1 MNATLPQL
9 LLQIVLI
16 LTAARICGL
25 LLRLLG
31 QPQVIG
37 EMAAGILLGPSLL
50 GRFENGQLL
59 EALFPAASRPNLEL
73 FAHLGIILF
82 MFLVGL
88 EVDVSRIRQQG
99 KAVLHTGIA
108 SMAIPF
114 LFGLAVAFGLVRAGY
129 GAGDGGTRL
138 GFVLFIATAF
148 SITAFPVLARILTEA
163 NMLRTR
169 VGTVAIAC
177 AALND
182 IAGWCLLGAVFALA
196 RGAESGAATDIAW
209 NALATLGL
217 AGAYLAAM
225 VLLIRPVLRRLQ
237 ALFDARGYL
246 SADVLAVLFILLTF
260 SSLITDRIGIHA
272 LFGAFMLGA
281 MMPSE
286 ERFVAHLTAKLED
299 LVTLLLLPLF
309 FAYTGLQT
317 NLGLIASPRMWAIAG
332 LITAAATVGKLG
344 GTAIAASLGKMS
356 PRESIALGVL
366 MNTRGLM
373 ELVILNLAL
382 ELHAITADVFSMMVM
397 MTLVTTAMTA
407 PLLRLLY
414 PPARRRAELLAAAGA
429 AEPAPEDPGTRVV
442 LAVARPATVPGLV
455 RAAAM
460 LLGRR
465 TGSLWALHVDRAED
479 HEHRE
484 EQADPLA
491 LAQQTAKDLD
501 SPMQTVSLISDRF
514 ADSILELAQ
523 RRAAAWIVLG
533 FHKPVFNSSLLG
545 GTTGRVM
552 NEAAASVAVLVDK
565 GLVDVKRVL
574 VPYMGHPQ
582 DIGALLAAEQ
592 LARWPGVEVTILH
605 LVTPERRGSQPL
617 GVSGLL
623 EKQFPGDGNQTI
635 RMQVIETKSP
645 IDKVVEESYRYDLM
659 VLGLSP
665 TWRESDAW
673 LTAKQEW
680 VAQQSQCSVLLT
692 RAGKTATP
700 SAAPA
705 SAAPALAP
713 SPP

>member
-1 MNATLPQL
+1 MNAVLPQL
-9 LLQIVLI
+9 LLQILLI
-16 LTAARICGL
+16 LIAARLCGL

-50 GRFENGQLL
+50 GRFEHGQLL
-59 EALFPAASRPNLEL
+59 EALFPAASRPNLDL
-73 FAHLGIILF
+73 FAHLGVILF

-88 EVDVSRIRQQG
+88 EVDLTRIRRQG

-108 SMAIPF
+108 SMAVPF
-114 LFGLAVAFGLVRAGY
+114 VFGLAVAFGLGRAGY

-169 VGTVAIAC
+169 VGTIAIAC

-196 RGAESGAATDIAW
+196 KGADGGTPRDIAF
-209 NALATLGL
+209 NVISTLALA
-217 AGAYLAAM
+217 AAYLAGM
-225 VLLIRPVLRRLQ
+225 VLLIRPLLRRLQ

-246 SADVLAVLFILLTF
+246 SADVLAILFILLTF
-260 SSLITDRIGIHA
+260 SSLVTDRIGIHA

-281 MMPSE
+281 IMPSE

-317 NLGLIASPRMWAIAG
+317 DLGLIASHRMWAIAG
-332 LITAAATVGKLG
+332 LITAAATLGKFG
-344 GTAIAASLGKMS
+344 GTAVAARLGALSK
-356 PRESIALGVL
+356 RESLALGVL

-382 ELHAITADVFSMMVM
+382 ELHAITADVFSMMVV
-397 MTLVTTAMTA
+397 MTLVTTALTA

-414 PPARRRAELLAAAGA
+414 PPARRRAELLAAAAVEPVA
-429 AEPAPEDPGTRVV
+429 APDPRTQVV
-442 LAVARPATVPGLV
+442 LAVARPETVPGLV

-465 TGSLWALHVDRAED
+465 PGSLWALHVDRAED

-484 EQADPLA
+484 EQADPLL

-501 SPMQTVSLISDRF
+501 SPIQTVSLISERF

-523 RRAAAWIVLG
+523 RRHADWIVLG
-533 FHKPVFNSSLLG
+533 WHKPLFNSSLLG

-552 NEAAASVAVLVDK
+552 IDAAASVAVLFDK
-565 GLVDVKRVL
+565 GLTEVKRVL
-574 VPYMGHPQ
+574 VPYMGQAQ
-582 DIGALLAAEQ
+582 DVGALLAAEQ
-592 LARWPGVEVTILH
+592 LSRWPGVEVTILH
-605 LVTPERRGSQPL
+605 LVTPDRAGAQPL
-617 GVSGLL
+617 GLSGML
-623 EKQFPGDGNQTI
+623 EKQFPGDANQSI
-635 RMQVIETKSP
+635 RMQILETKSP

-692 RAGKTATP
+692 RAGK

-705 SAAPALAP
+705 SPPATSAPLATTAHP
-713 SPP
+713 